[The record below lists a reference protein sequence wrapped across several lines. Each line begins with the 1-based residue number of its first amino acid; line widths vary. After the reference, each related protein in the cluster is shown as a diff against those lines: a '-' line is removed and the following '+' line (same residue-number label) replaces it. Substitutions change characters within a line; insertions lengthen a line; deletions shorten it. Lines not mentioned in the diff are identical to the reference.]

1 MKGPARSHYTVFSPA
16 LLHDVGDWFNRTHR
30 AVRLERVAYQET
42 DDKVGN
48 GHTVVWRVR
57 KIEPPA

>member
-1 MKGPARSHYTVFSPA
+1 
-16 LLHDVGDWFNRTHR
+16 
-30 AVRLERVAYQET
+30 VAYQET